1 MVRYSKFFNNTGR
14 ILCRMLW
21 AHSWCSKMAVRESS
35 LWRENPAPLWK
46 ENPVQVPWA
55 RELHSHAQP
64 LHSVPSKSLEN
75 RKWGGKEG
83 NGMVQGTHPPLL
95 NKHWEVSKS
104 RKLCDQ
110 ILPIPPP
117 TSHPSQ
123 HIPGRH
129 WWMDSKTLW
138 RPLVCSW

>member
-1 MVRYSKFFNNTGR
+1 MVCYSKFFNNTGR

-21 AHSWCSKMAVRESS
+21 AHSRCSKMAVRESS
-35 LWRENPAPLWK
+35 LWRENPASLWK

-104 RKLCDQ
+104 RKPCDQ

-129 WWMDSKTLW
+129 CWMDSKTLW